1 MALGQNDFERALN
14 ERGKKDAPLMAERL
28 LKRDI
33 KIDAFVSSPA
43 RRAKKTAQLFAKVYG
58 CTEEDI
64 ILVTA
69 LYQAPK
75 ESFYDVVTLLN
86 DQLDSVAIIAH
97 NPGITNFVNSL
108 TSIVNLD
115 NMPTCSVYAAQS
127 NIFRWVDF
135 AKAKKE
141 FLFFDY
147 PKNVE

>member
-127 NIFRWVDF
+127 NIFRWADF